1 MVEAVERV
9 RKRLLRA
16 SRLLEQAD
24 IAYAV
29 IGGNAVA
36 AWVATTDP
44 SAVRNTQDVD
54 LLLAAEDLP
63 RAIEVLA
70 QDGFVYRRAASLDM
84 FLDGPEARARDALYI
99 IFAGQKIRPDYAEAA
114 PCLEER
120 ERLDEF
126 YDLKL
131 EALVRMKLTS
141 FRRKDQVHL
150 LDLIM
155 VGLVDQ
161 TWTARFGQP
170 LAERLQEL
178 LDNPDS

>member
-1 MVEAVERV
+1 MTLLDRMVEAVERV

-54 LLLAAEDLP
+54 LLLAADDLP

-70 QDGFVYRRAASLDM
+70 QDGFVV
-84 FLDGPEARARDALYI
+84 FLDGPEARARDALHI
-99 IFAGQKIRPDYAEAA
+99 LFAGQKISPDYAEAA
-114 PCLEER
+114 PGLEER

-126 YDLKL
+126 YVLRL

-150 LDLIM
+150 LDLIL
-155 VGLVDQ
+155 VGLVDE
-161 TWTARFGQP
+161 TWTTRFGHP